1 MNRSV
6 DKFLGYGRPGETT
19 MNKELIREVWQ
30 LVVPVILQ
38 GMVVTVVFFTDRL
51 LIGRYDEVA
60 LASMQISGP
69 LLWSLFSVF
78 GAFIAG
84 TMAVIG
90 RAVGAK
96 DADTARRAL
105 VSVMVFGTM
114 VGIVVGGMCMLL
126 RPWFADVLSGDTGT
140 ADVRSLAEIYM
151 GIVLLGL
158 PLNMIY
164 ITGVTAL
171 QADGDTQTPMWI
183 SGVQGVLNLAVSWVL
198 LWGVGPFPEWGIFG
212 AGVGT
217 LVSLGIGA
225 AGVMLALIR
234 RREKVQLQWGIHP
247 SWDALRPIL
256 RISGPAFS
264 EKIAFHT
271 AFMIFAG
278 YVGHLGMEAMT
289 ANQALIAIES
299 LGFIVAHGFSVA
311 SAALVAQK
319 LGAKE
324 SEVAEQCGWISAGLG
339 TMVLG
344 AIGLIFW
351 FFPAELV
358 GAFTDEAAII
368 EMAIPCLRVAAVV
381 QPLMAITEALAGGLR
396 GAGDTR
402 SPLVAAL
409 VGPGLVRLVACWFL
423 AFHLDWGL
431 IGIWYGTS
439 LDWLIRVIFLV
450 IVYKRGRWKTIAV

>member
-1 MNRSV
+1 MNISLV
-6 DKFLGYGRPGETT
+6 K
-19 MNKELIREVWQ
+19 EVWR

-51 LIGRYDEVA
+51 LIGRYDNVA

-96 DADTARRAL
+96 DATTARRAL
-105 VSVMVFGTM
+105 VSVMVFGT
-114 VGIVVGGMCMLL
+114 VVGVVVGAVCLAL
-126 RPWFADVLSGDTGT
+126 RPWFADVLSGTSGT
-140 ADVRSLAEIYM
+140 ADVRNLAEIYM

-158 PLNMIY
+158 PLNMVY

-171 QADGDTQTPMWI
+171 QADGDTKTPMWI
-183 SGVQGVLNLAVSWVL
+183 SGVQGVANLGVSWVL
-198 LWGVGPFPEWGIFG
+198 LWGIGPFPEWGIFG

-217 LVSLGIGA
+217 VVSLGIGA
-225 AGVMLALIR
+225 VGVLWSLMR
-234 RREKVQLQWGIHP
+234 RSGNVQIQWKSRP
-247 SWDALRPIL
+247 SWTALRPIL

-278 YVGHLGMEAMT
+278 YVGHLGAEAMT

-319 LGAKE
+319 LGANQ

-339 TMVLG
+339 TIVLSC
-344 AIGLIFW
+344 IGLIFW
-351 FFPAELV
+351 FFPAHLV
-358 GAFTDEAAII
+358 GAFTDDIAII
-368 EMAIPCLRVAAVV
+368 EMAVPCLQVAAVV
-381 QPLMAITEALAGGLR
+381 QPLMAITEAMAGGLR

-402 SPLVAAL
+402 SPLLAAL
-409 VGPGLVRLVACWFL
+409 VGPGLVRLAACWFL
-423 AFHLDWGL
+423 AFHLEWGL

-439 LDWLIRVIFLV
+439 LDWLIRVVFLV
-450 IVYKRGRWKTIAV
+450 YVYKRGRWKTIAVSH

>member
-1 MNRSV
+1 MDSALV
-6 DKFLGYGRPGETT
+6 
-19 MNKELIREVWQ
+19 REVWK

-90 RAVGAK
+90 RAVGSK

-105 VSVMVFGTM
+105 ASVMVFATV
-114 VGIVVGGMCMLL
+114 VGIVVGALCLVL
-126 RPWFADVLSGDTGT
+126 RPWFADVLSGNSGT
-140 ADVRSLAEIYM
+140 TDVRHLAEIYM

-171 QADGDTQTPMWI
+171 QADGDTKTPMWI
-183 SGVQGVLNLAVSWVL
+183 SAVQGVLNLVVSWLL
-198 LWGVGPFPEWGIFG
+198 LWGIGPFPEWGIFG

-217 LVSLGIGA
+217 LVSLAIGA
-225 AGVMLALIR
+225 IGIIWSLMR
-234 RREKVQLQWGIHP
+234 RTGHVQLQLTVKP
-247 SWDALRPIL
+247 SWTALRPIL

-278 YVGHLGMEAMT
+278 YVGHLGTEAMT

-319 LGAKE
+319 LGANQ
-324 SEVAEQCGWISAGLG
+324 SELAEQCGWISAGLG
-339 TMVLG
+339 TLVLG

-351 FFPAELV
+351 FFPSQLV
-358 GAFTDEAAII
+358 GAFTDDVAII
-368 EMAIPCLRVAAVV
+368 EMAVPCLRVAAIV
-381 QPLMAITEALAGGLR
+381 QPLMAITEAMAGGLR

-409 VGPGLVRLVACWFL
+409 VGPGLVRLAACWFL
-423 AFHLDWGL
+423 AFHLEWGL

-450 IVYKRGRWKTIAV
+450 IVYKRGHWKSIAV